1 MSLSSFSSMGSYVGG
16 VAPSLPPVVLSS
28 QMSALKTLIQTKSPW
43 GIYSAE
49 SHSGT
54 TLTELRNNGRN
65 ATTTNVSKANQAANL
80 KGATASIPAL
90 SGSTTGTISWPSG
103 SISPTFTICSITRYE
118 APSGANNQRILRSVN
133 GAQNW
138 WHGHRQGIKGT
149 CYYGMSATS
158 NVSSPGA
165 LDNWLVCCGSNNAAS
180 LIQSAPN
187 NILIDGIGR
196 GNGNSFGST
205 TTNLVI
211 NSVTELSDWK
221 FSQVFIW
228 DQQLTNAELLVVS
241 NALIQYLVDGV
252 SFTNAL

>member
-1 MSLSSFSSMGSYVGG
+1 MSLASFSSMGHYVGG
-16 VAPSLPPVVLSS
+16 VTPPPPPVVLSS

-49 SHSGT
+49 SHSET
-54 TLTELRNNGRN
+54 TLTELRKNGRD
-65 ATTTNVSKANQAANL
+65 ATTTNVSKTTNAANF

-103 SISPTFTICSITRYE
+103 SISPIFTICSITRYTT
-118 APSGANNQRILRSVN
+118 SGTNNRKILRSVD
-133 GAQNW
+133 GAQVW
-138 WHGHRQGIKGT
+138 FHGHWKGVKGV
-149 CYYGMSATS
+149 CYYNMSVTPETS
-158 NVSSPGA
+158 SAGP
-165 LDNWLVCCGSNNAAS
+165 LDNWLVCCGSNKAS
-180 LIQSAPN
+180 SLSQTIPN
-187 NILIDGIGR
+187 NILIDGVAR
-196 GNGNSFGST
+196 GTGNNAGST

-211 NSVTELSDWK
+211 NSVTELSDWN

-252 SFTNAL
+252 SFSNMFL